1 MTELEKIALGAITD
15 SYEGKVFAR
24 AYADGKPELRKAVD
38 GVINVLRENR
48 LSAAESIGLMEFMKF
63 PILSG
68 AEFHPKG

>member
-1 MTELEKIALGAITD
+1 MTDLEKVALGAISG
-15 SYEGKVFAR
+15 SYEGKVFSR
-24 AYADGKPELRKAVD
+24 AYAEGKPELRKAVD
-38 GVINVLRENR
+38 GVVNVLRENR